1 MTQRHKIGYA
11 LAPDGYRIAYAV
23 LGQGEL
29 SHVFMAHGASVV
41 DEVQWQ
47 HPAHVRFE
55 RLCAA
60 LSRLVLVDA
69 RGIGVSDV
77 AALDCCFAPEAWA
90 TDILAVLDE
99 LGVERAVISA
109 EGFSDIFGDVFGDIF
124 GGGGRRGG
132 RQVFRGADLGY
143 ELRLDLERAVRGDT
157 VTIDVPSQVTCDVC
171 DGSGAKKGTS
181 PVQCSTCGGAGQ
193 VRMQQGFF
201 SIQQTCPACK
211 GAGTMISDPCD
222 TCHGRGRVRKTRTL
236 SVKVPAGVDD
246 GDRIRLSGEGEAGR
260 NGGPP
265 GDLYVEIRLEPHKI
279 FMRDGSDLSCEVP
292 ISFATAALGGE
303 VELPTL
309 DGNVSLKVP
318 AGTQSG
324 KVFRLRSKG
333 VTTVRDSRKGDLF
346 AKVAVE
352 TPVNLTN
359 EQKELLSKFDSKV
372 QTGGDKHSPRADTW
386 FDTVKRF
393 FERIGH

>member
-1 MTQRHKIGYA
+1 MAKRDY
-11 LAPDGYRIAYAV
+11 YEV
-23 LGQGEL
+23 LGVSKSASADEIKKAYRRLAMKHHPDRNKGETESESKFKEAKEAYEVL
-29 SHVFMAHGASVV
+29 RDSDKRAAYDRFGHDGLRGAGMGG
-41 DEVQWQ
+41 
-47 HPAHVRFE
+47 PGGF
-55 RLCAA
+55 
-60 LSRLVLVDA
+60 
-69 RGIGVSDV
+69 
-77 AALDCCFAPEAWA
+77 
-90 TDILAVLDE
+90 
-99 LGVERAVISA
+99 SA

-157 VTIDVPSQVTCDVC
+157 VTIDVPSQVTCEVC
-171 DGSGAKKGTS
+171 DGSGAKKGTT

-211 GAGTMISDPCD
+211 GAGTMISDPCE

-279 FMRDGSDLSCEVP
+279 FVRDGADLSCEVP
-292 ISFATAALGGE
+292 ISYATAALGGD

-324 KVFRLRSKG
+324 NVFRLRGKG
-333 VTTVRDSRKGDLF
+333 VTMVRDPRKGDLF

-359 EQKELLSKFDSKV
+359 EQKELLSKFDTKV
-372 QTGGDKHSPRADTW
+372 QKGGDKHSPRADTW

-393 FERIGH
+393 FERIGQ